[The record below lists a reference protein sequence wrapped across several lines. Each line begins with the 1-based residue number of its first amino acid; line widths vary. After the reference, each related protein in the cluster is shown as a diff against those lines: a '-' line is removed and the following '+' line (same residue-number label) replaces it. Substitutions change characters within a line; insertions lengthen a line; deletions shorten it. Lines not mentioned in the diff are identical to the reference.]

1 MNKSITQ
8 ATQDDK
14 QISNSI
20 KRFFIR
26 FHISSALKASN
37 AYKKKGTPVMD
48 IFQYL
53 FLLIFSN
60 RSMYMDLLTGRNT
73 PDFAKDTVYRFM
85 KMIQIN
91 WMRFTTILSSRIIK
105 EAIVPLN
112 SKDRASVLII
122 DDSMFERNRSKKV
135 ELLAK
140 VYDHAKHCYKFGF
153 RMLTLGWSDG
163 STFLP
168 INSILLSTEN
178 KKNRINEA
186 NPVDKR
192 TVGYKRRNLSLEKGT
207 HAMLELLEHAKKAYI
222 PAKYVLFDSWFSSP
236 SSLHSVKKIGYDV
249 IAMVKKTPKMFFRY
263 QGEDM
268 SLISIY
274 NKNKKRRGCSKY
286 LLSVM
291 VDVVKDG
298 DIFPAKVV
306 YVRNR
311 NKRKEYLCLI
321 STDVT
326 LDENEI
332 IRIYGKR
339 WDIEVFFK
347 VCKSYLNLSKE
358 CRSMSYDAM
367 TAHTAVVFTRYMML
381 SLEGRE
387 VNDERSLG
395 ELFLYFSDE
404 MSDITWIQAFQMLL
418 QMFRTLLSDNLEISD
433 DKINELVDTFM
444 SAIPELLKSKLQTV

>member
-8 ATQDDK
+8 ANQNDK
-14 QISNSI
+14 QISKTI
-20 KRFFIR
+20 RRFFTR
-26 FHISSALKASN
+26 FHVASALKASN
-37 AYKKKGTPVMD
+37 AYKKKGTPVSE

-60 RSMYMDLLTGRNT
+60 RSMYMNLLTGRDT

-85 KMIQIN
+85 KMVQIN
-91 WMRFTTILSSRIIK
+91 WIRFTTILSSRIIK
-105 EAIVPLN
+105 EAIVPLDSEERTN
-112 SKDRASVLII
+112 VLIL
-122 DDSMFERNRSKKV
+122 DDSMYERNRSKKV

-140 VYDHAKHCYKFGF
+140 VFDHAKHAYKFGF

-163 STFLP
+163 ATFLP
-168 INSILLSTEN
+168 VNSVLLSTEN
-178 KKNRINEA
+178 KKNRMNDA
-186 NPVDKR
+186 DPVDKR
-192 TVGYKRRNLSLEKGT
+192 AVGYKRRQLAIQKGT
-207 HAMLELLEHAKKAYI
+207 AVMLELLKQAKKAAI

-236 SSLHSVKKIGYDV
+236 ASIHAVKEVGYNV
-249 IAMVKKTPKMFFRY
+249 IAMVKKTSKMFFRY
-263 QGEDM
+263 NGEDM

-274 NKNKKRRGCSKY
+274 NKNKKRRGRSKY
-286 LLSVM
+286 LLSVI

-298 DIFPAKVV
+298 KTIPAKVV

-311 NKRKEYLCLI
+311 NKRKEYLCII
-321 STDVT
+321 STDT
-326 LDENEI
+326 ELDENEI

-347 VCKSYLNLSKE
+347 VCKSYLHLSKE

-381 SLEGRE
+381 SIENRE
-387 VNDERSLG
+387 SQDERSLG

-404 MSDITWIQAFQMLL
+404 MSDITWIQAFQLLL
-418 QMFRTLLSDNLEISD
+418 QMFRTLLADNIDIAEEEI
-433 DKINELVDTFM
+433 DKLVDTFM
-444 SAIPELLKSKLQTV
+444 DAIPTLLRSKLQVA

>member
-1 MNKSITQ
+1 MDNSITQ
-8 ATQDDK
+8 ANQNDK
-14 QISNSI
+14 QISKSI
-20 KRFFIR
+20 KRFFMR
-26 FHISSALKASN
+26 FHISSALKAAN
-37 AYKKKGTPVMD
+37 AYKKKGIPVVEV
-48 IFQYL
+48 FQYL

-60 RSMYMDLLTGRNT
+60 RSMYMSLITGRNT
-73 PDFAKDTVYRFM
+73 PGFAKDTVYRFM
-85 KMIQIN
+85 KMLQIN
-91 WMRFTTILSSRIIK
+91 WIRFTTLLASRIIRD
-105 EAIVPLN
+105 AIVPLDSGERKN
-112 SKDRASVLII
+112 VLII

-140 VYDHAKHCYKFGF
+140 AYDHANHRYRFGF

-168 INSILLSTEN
+168 VNSVLLSSES

-186 NPVDKR
+186 ADVDKR
-192 TVGYKRRNLSLEKGT
+192 TAGYRRRMLSMQKGT
-207 HAMLELLEHAKKAYI
+207 LAMPELLKAAKKATI
-222 PAKYVLFDSWFSSP
+222 PASYVLFDSWFASP
-236 SSLHSVKKIGYDV
+236 STLHAVKSIGYDV
-249 IAMVKKTPKMFFRY
+249 IGMVKKTPKMFFRY
-263 QGEDM
+263 NGEDM

-274 NKNKKRRGCSKY
+274 GKNKKRRGRSRY
-286 LLSVM
+286 LLSVL

-298 DIFPAKVV
+298 ESIPAKVV

-321 STDVT
+321 CTDPS

-347 VCKSYLNLSKE
+347 VCKSYLNLSRE
-358 CRSMSYDAM
+358 CNSLSYDAM

-381 SLEGRE
+381 SLESRE
-387 VNDERSLG
+387 SGDNRSLG

-404 MSDITWIQAFQMLL
+404 MADITWIQAFHMLL
-418 QMFRTLLSDNLEISD
+418 QMFRSILKDNTELTEE
-433 DKINELVDTFM
+433 KINELVDAFM
-444 SAIPELLKSKLQTV
+444 DTLPVLLKTQLQAA

>member
-8 ATQDDK
+8 DTQNDN
-14 QISNSI
+14 QISKTIQS
-20 KRFFIR
+20 FFTR
-26 FHISSALKASN
+26 FHISSALKSAN
-37 AYKKKGTPVMD
+37 AYKRKGIPVAE

-53 FLLIFSN
+53 FLLVFSN
-60 RSMYMDLLTGRNT
+60 RSMYMNLLTGKNA
-73 PDFAKDTVYRFM
+73 PAFAKDAVYRFM
-85 KMIQIN
+85 KMFQIN
-91 WMRFTTILSSRIIK
+91 WIRFTTILSCRIIK
-105 EAIVPLN
+105 EAIVPLD
-112 SKDRASVLII
+112 SEERANVLII

-140 VYDHAKHCYKFGF
+140 VYDHAKYAYKFGF

-163 STFLP
+163 RTFLP
-168 INSILLSTEN
+168 VSGVLLSSEN

-186 NPVDKR
+186 AAMDKR
-192 TVGYKRRNLSLEKGT
+192 TVGYKRRQLSMQKGT
-207 HAMLELLEHAKKAYI
+207 SVMLELLKQAKNVAI

-236 SSLHSVKKIGYDV
+236 SSIHAVKEIGYDV

-263 QGEDM
+263 NGEDM

-274 NKNKKRRGCSKY
+274 NKNKKRRGRSRY

-298 DIFPAKVV
+298 KIIPAKAV

-311 NKRKEYLCLI
+311 NKRKEYLCII
-321 STDVT
+321 STDT
-326 LDENEI
+326 ELDENEI

-347 VCKSYLNLSKE
+347 VCKSYLHLSKE
-358 CRSMSYDAM
+358 CRSISYDAM
-367 TAHTAVVFTRYMML
+367 TAHTAVVFARYMML
-381 SLEGRE
+381 SLESRE
-387 VNDERSLG
+387 SNDERSLG

-404 MSDITWIQAFQMLL
+404 MSDITWIQAFQLLL
-418 QMFRTLLSDNLEISD
+418 QMFRELLADNLEMAD
-433 DKINELVDTFM
+433 DKINALVDTFM
-444 SAIPELLKSKLQTV
+444 DAIPALLKSKLQAA